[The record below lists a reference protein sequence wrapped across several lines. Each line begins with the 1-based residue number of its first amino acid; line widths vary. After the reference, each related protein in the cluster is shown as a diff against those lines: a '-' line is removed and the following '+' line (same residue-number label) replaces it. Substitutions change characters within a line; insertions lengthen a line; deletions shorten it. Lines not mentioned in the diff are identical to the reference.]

1 MLVELLV
8 LSCKKSIFP
17 LFFEIISKSHIVT
30 VFFPPKET
38 QNEII
43 LPRNYKFL
51 FVFSELES
59 FVCVSYNFCLG
70 NFFVPVYMSIL
81 PACSSMYHVCA
92 WCPRKPEEDFG
103 YSGTRV
109 TDRCE
114 LLLEEQTVLC
124 SWAPFSAFY
133 LPFFYPYSLGL
144 FSVFLSNLLI

>member
-8 LSCKKSIFP
+8 SSCKKSVFP

-30 VFFPPKET
+30 VFFPLKKHKMKLFCPVT
-38 QNEII
+38 TSF
-43 LPRNYKFL
+43 FL
-51 FVFSELES
+51 SSLS
-59 FVCVSYNFCLG
+59 WSPLFVCVSYNFCLG

-92 WCPRKPEEDFG
+92 WSPRKPEEDFG
-103 YSGTRV
+103 FSVTRV

-114 LLLEEQTVLC
+114 LLPEEQPVLC

-133 LPFFYPYSLGL
+133 LSFFIP
-144 FSVFLSNLLI
+144 IH